1 MKNIILIISIFAV
14 IISYSQDKKYAKQ
27 CLTKLVS
34 PEFHGRGFAENG
46 DKISANFIINELK
59 KNNIKPITDKYTQD
73 FGFAI
78 NTFPYP
84 VSISINKKKL
94 KLGSEY
100 LIQPLSGTIKGKFK
114 FEYLDSTK
122 TDYNNK
128 FVVID
133 KKRLPTFSNYRLQE
147 IEYTNNINAK
157 GIIEIIDGNLMQVQ
171 SQIEK
176 NYVWLQIKRESFDS
190 TATSINVDIENKYY
204 YNYQSQNICSYIKG
218 DVDSF
223 IVITCHYDHVG
234 EVGKEAIFPG
244 ANDNGSGTVTVL
256 DLAKHYAKLNKK
268 PHYSI
273 AFLFFSAEEVG
284 LLGSKYFALNPSID
298 LKKIKF
304 LLNLDMI
311 GSGEK
316 GIAIVNA
323 KENPKA
329 TELIKTINNKNKYFK
344 HIKIRGNA
352 KNSDH
357 YYFSQVG
364 VPAIF
369 IYTEGNYKEY
379 HSIYDKYVDKLLTRY
394 EQMFGLVTK
403 FIDEYK

>member
-1 MKNIILIISIFAV
+1 MKNIILIIAV
-14 IISYSQDKKYAKQ
+14 FVITVSYSQDKKYAKQ
-27 CLTKLVS
+27 CLAKLVS
-34 PEFHGRGFAENG
+34 PEFHGRGFTENG
-46 DKISANFIINELK
+46 DKIAAKFIINELK
-59 KNNIKPITDKYTQD
+59 KNNVKPITDKYTQN

-84 VSISINKKKL
+84 VSLSFNNKKL

-100 LIQPLSGTIKGKFK
+100 LIQPLSGTVKGKF
-114 FEYLDSTK
+114 EYVYFDSTK
-122 TDYNNK
+122 TDYKNK

-133 KKRLPTFSNYRLQE
+133 KKRLPTYSTYRLQE
-147 IEYTNNINAK
+147 IEYTNYIKAK
-157 GIIEIIDGNLMQVQ
+157 GIIEIIDGNLMQVH
-171 SQIEK
+171 SPSTK
-176 NYVWLQIKRESFDS
+176 DYVWLQVKRENFDS
-190 TATSINVDIENKYY
+190 LSTTLQVDVKNKFY
-204 YNYQSQNICSYIKG
+204 YNYESQNICGFVQGK
-218 DVDSF
+218 VDTF
-223 IVITCHYDHVG
+223 IVFTCHYDHVG
-234 EVGKEAIFPG
+234 EVGKEAVFPG

-256 DLAKHYAKLNKK
+256 DLAKHYASLKGK

-284 LLGSKYFALNPSID
+284 LLGSKYYALNPTIN

-304 LLNLDMI
+304 LINLDMI

-323 KENPKA
+323 KENNKA
-329 TELIKTINNKNKYFK
+329 TELIKSINEKNKYFD

-352 KNSDH
+352 QNSDH

-379 HSIYDKYVDKLLTRY
+379 HSIYDKYVDQLLTRY
-394 EQMFGLVTK
+394 KQMFNLMTK
-403 FIDEYK
+403 FVDEYK